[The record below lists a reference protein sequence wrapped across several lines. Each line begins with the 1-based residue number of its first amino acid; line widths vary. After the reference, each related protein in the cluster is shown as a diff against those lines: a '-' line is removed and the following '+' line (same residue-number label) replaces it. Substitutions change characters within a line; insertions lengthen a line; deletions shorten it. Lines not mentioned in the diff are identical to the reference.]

1 MAAVALWMLARMRFP
16 ALPASPNP
24 VPPLLSQLA
33 NPSPLD
39 AVASEMFKLQDRV
52 GPALIAFDVDS
63 PAGTAGGRRSF
74 RATALRVRDDLAV
87 AVLPPGSTTA
97 QVRGGAVL
105 AVDPSSGL
113 TVLRAAPPAPAPALT
128 HWAPRRLERPQF
140 FLITDGSMSRVSV
153 RPVFVSSLE
162 PLVSAMWAD
171 PIWAIPRSTGAVPGS
186 FVITTAGELVG
197 VVVEYATHAAIVPS
211 TTVLAEADRLIAKPI
226 AVPRDV
232 GVQVQALT
240 PDLAAATGAGVGVVV
255 AWVDPAGPAARVL
268 ETADVIESIGGHPVP
283 TLDDWHVRVAR
294 LTAGTDVTVRVHRRG
309 AARDVVL
316 RPAEAS
322 PPAAPDAR
330 LGLRT
335 RRAPR
340 AGTAVIEVEADSA
353 AARGG
358 LAAGD
363 LITRMGDVSSPTPAQ
378 VRAVF
383 TAAPQGQPV
392 LVAVTRGA
400 SRFVT
405 TLVR

>member
-16 ALPASPNP
+16 ALPASSNP

-39 AVASEMFKLQDRV
+39 AMASEMFKLQDRL

-63 PAGTAGGRRSF
+63 RAGAAGARRSF

-97 QVRGGAVL
+97 QVRGAAVL

-113 TVLRAAPPAPAPALT
+113 TVLRVAPPAPAPALT

-140 FLITDGSMSRVSV
+140 FSITDGSTSRVSV
-153 RPVFVSSLE
+153 RPVFVPSLE

-171 PIWAIPRSTGAVPGS
+171 PIWAIPRSTGAAPGS

-197 VVVEYATHAAIVPS
+197 VVVEYATHTAIVPS

-226 AVPRDV
+226 ALPRDV

-240 PDLAAATGAGVGVVV
+240 PDLAAATGAGAGVVV

-283 TLDDWHVRVAR
+283 TPDDWHVRVAR
-294 LTAGTDVTVRVHRRG
+294 LTAGTVTVRVHRRG

-316 RPAEAS
+316 RPAEA
-322 PPAAPDAR
+322 PPRAAPDAR

-335 RRAPR
+335 RRVPR

-363 LITRMGDVSSPTPAQ
+363 VITRIGDVSSPTPAQ